1 MLQLLLNHLF
11 LVFFIEKGSLE
22 GMSQRMKL
30 FYFTGSCHESVQAQE
45 QIRSNFVK
53 VLGVYLQK
61 SGQGSCSDP
70 NNANICKADNV
81 KIKCGKV
88 QSRKRSTQVCTEFS
102 VSFLTFGDILTSRH
116 VSSDYQLSPRSSD
129 L

>member
-1 MLQLLLNHLF
+1 
-11 LVFFIEKGSLE
+11 
-22 GMSQRMKL
+22 MKL

-102 VSFLTFGDILTSRH
+102 VSFEDILTSLH
-116 VSSDYQLSPRSSD
+116 ASSNYLVSPRSSD